1 MRSII
6 HGTALCLA
14 LATLAGCNPDNP
26 RDPGRRGVEVDAPG
40 VNVRVQPDG
49 KTRVD
54 APGANIKVD
63 PRKEDKKP

>member
-6 HGTALCLA
+6 HVTALCLA

-40 VNVRVQPDG
+40 VKVRVQPGEKKGDESP
-49 KTRVD
+49 KAKIEVD
-54 APGANIKVD
+54 V
-63 PRKEDKKP
+63 RREDKNP